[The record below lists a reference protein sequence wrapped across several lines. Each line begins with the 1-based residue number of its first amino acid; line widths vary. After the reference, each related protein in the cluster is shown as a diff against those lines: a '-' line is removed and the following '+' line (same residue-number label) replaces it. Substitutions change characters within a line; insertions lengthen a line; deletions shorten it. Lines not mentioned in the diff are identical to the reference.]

1 MRSPVY
7 QRFYHAVFALLLL
20 TLSAVYAQAKP
31 ATIVVL
37 GDSLSAGYGM
47 DLKQGWVQLLRERLA
62 QQDHASRYQVINAS
76 VSGETTQGGLSRLDT
91 LLKTHQPEIIIVELG
106 GNDGLRGQPIKLM
119 RQNLTDIIKKA
130 QAASATVLLVG
141 MQIPPNYGARYTQL
155 FAKVYPELAE
165 QFNVPLVPFLL
176 EGIALEPELMQ
187 NDGIHANTGAQTTL
201 LDNVW
206 PFLQPLL

>member
-187 NDGIHANTGAQTTL
+187 NDGIHANTGAQATL

>member
-1 MRSPVY
+1 MRLPVY

-76 VSGETTQGGLSRLDT
+76 VSGETTQGGLSRLDA

-187 NDGIHANTGAQTTL
+187 NDGIHANTDAQATL

>member
-7 QRFYHAVFALLLL
+7 YRFYQAVLALALL

-47 DLKQGWVQLLRERLA
+47 ALKQGWVQLLRERLA
-62 QQDHASRYQVINAS
+62 QQDNTSRYQVINAS
-76 VSGETTQGGLSRLDT
+76 VSGETTQGGLSRLDA

-165 QFNVPLVPFLL
+165 QLNVPLVPFLL

-187 NDGIHANTGAQTTL
+187 KDGIHANMGAQATL

>member
-62 QQDHASRYQVINAS
+62 QQDNASRYQIINAS
-76 VSGETTQGGLSRLDT
+76 VSGETTQGGLSRLDA

>member
-106 GNDGLRGQPIKLM
+106 GNDGLRGQPIKLV

-187 NDGIHANTGAQTTL
+187 NDGIHANTGAQATL

-206 PFLQPLL
+206 PFLRPLL